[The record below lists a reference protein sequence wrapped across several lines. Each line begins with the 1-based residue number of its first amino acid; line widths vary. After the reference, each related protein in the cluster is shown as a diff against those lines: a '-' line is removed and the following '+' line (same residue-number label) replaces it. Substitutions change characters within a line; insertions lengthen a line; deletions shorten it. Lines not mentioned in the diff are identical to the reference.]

1 MADYYPLIARAIA
14 GLDPSAPGESRRALY
29 ERARSAL
36 IAQLRGV
43 DPPLSES
50 EITRERLSLE
60 EAVRKVES
68 EAAARAR
75 DLSRPDLSRP
85 DSSRPD
91 SSRSD
96 SAGRGR
102 SGDALRAGSR
112 VGAKPVESPPAEPS
126 PASQSPA
133 QAAGQGPG
141 QAPGQASAPPSGQ
154 ASSAQSPARA
164 RQPIVPTPP
173 PVRAER
179 APPVP
184 DEPRPPRNLR
194 AEPRPVGTLDPV
206 VPTRERSPLPRRA
219 EADRPPP
226 PPPPPGIRGFRDVTA
241 DADDLGRA
249 AAQAGRAARKTY
261 ANVPTPSPEFD
272 RLEPSMEDRAGNG
285 ELDGPYSYDESV
297 EEAARYQPPVQRPR
311 LLDKERLPG
320 LVRAGGGF
328 PIKSAIAIG
337 VVLILAGAAI
347 VWGPKLVGAV
357 HALLTPSVPQAEAPS
372 DTSLAPPPKIADRV
386 GQPPASDSD
395 QVAPVA
401 QRVVLYD
408 EDPAEPKGK
417 QYVGT
422 VVWRTEQVKGSGGK
436 PGDLAVRADIDIP
449 DRKFKMTMSFR
460 RNTDTSLPASHTAEL
475 TFILPPDF
483 VGGGIANVPGILMKS
498 NEQAR
503 GTPLAG
509 LAVKVTDGF
518 FLVGLSNVDADRTRN
533 LQLLKER
540 SWFDVPLV
548 YTNQRRA
555 IIAIEKGSPGER
567 AFNDAFAV
575 WGE

>member
-36 IAQLRGV
+36 IAQLRSV
-43 DPPLSES
+43 EPPLSES

-75 DLSRPDLSRP
+75 DLTRQD
-85 DSSRPD
+85 
-91 SSRSD
+91 
-96 SAGRGR
+96 AGARGR
-102 SGDALRAGSR
+102 AGDAFRAGTR
-112 VGAKPVESPPAEPS
+112 AGARPGEPAPAES
-126 PASQSPA
+126 SAA
-133 QAAGQGPG
+133 QPPG
-141 QAPGQASAPPSGQ
+141 QP
-154 ASSAQSPARA
+154 PARA
-164 RQPIVPTPP
+164 RQPIVPAPP

-179 APPVP
+179 TAPGP
-184 DEPRPPRNLR
+184 DEQRPPRNLR
-194 AEPRPVGTLDPV
+194 ADPRPPAGTPDPA
-206 VPTRERSPLPRRA
+206 SPNRDRNNAPRR
-219 EADRPPP
+219 EGDRPP

-261 ANVPTPSPEFD
+261 ANVPTQSPEFD
-272 RLEPSMEDRAGNG
+272 RLEPSMEDRGGGDPG
-285 ELDGPYSYDESV
+285 ESFSYDESA

-311 LLDKERLPG
+311 PAPDKDKQPLIRI
-320 LVRAGGGF
+320 GGGF
-328 PIKSAIAIG
+328 PFKSAIAIG

-347 VWGPKLVGAV
+347 VWGPKLVTAV
-357 HALLTPSVPQAEAPS
+357 RVLFTSSAPQVEAPK
-372 DTSLAPPPKIADRV
+372 DASLASRPKIADRV
-386 GQPPASDSD
+386 GQPSASD

-422 VVWRTEQVKGSGGK
+422 VVWRTEQLKGSAGK

-518 FLVGLSNVDADRTRN
+518 FLVGLSNVDTDRTRN

-567 AFNDAFAV
+567 AFNDAFAT